1 MLSHNHRL
9 VSLVGCA
16 PVSLSNRKGRAR
28 LNLGRTPNQGLKKKK
43 LVRLVIAMIYVLVSL
58 QMIASLGFVIT
69 LLALSP
75 SSFLV
80 NSKGT

>member
-1 MLSHNHRL
+1 MPSHNHRL

-28 LNLGRTPNQGLKKKK
+28 LNPERTPNQGLK
-43 LVRLVIAMIYVLVSL
+43 RLVIAMIYALVSL
-58 QMIASLGFVIT
+58 QMIASLGFVMK
-69 LLALSP
+69 LLVLSP

-80 NSKGT
+80 NSKET